1 MHKCRRYQGS
11 GRAQALPI
19 GIHPVRPF
27 GRSAADSFRMLEPPP
42 AAPINWVFR
51 HAIGG
56 AVQGVEMLT
65 KNPSRQPRPTFTDQ
79 EALLFHSQGRP
90 GKLEVIATKPMAT
103 QRDLSLAY
111 SPGVAVPVLAI
122 AEDESLAYDYT
133 TKGNFV
139 AVITNGTAILGLGN
153 RGALAAK
160 PVMEGKAVLFKRF
173 ADIDSIDLEVNT
185 EDPDEFINCVKFLGK
200 GWGGINLE
208 DIKAPECFII
218 EEKLRELLDIP
229 VFHDDQHG
237 TAIIAAAG
245 LMNAL
250 QLTGRD
256 MADVKLVCNGAGA
269 AGIACL
275 ELLKATGFRPENL
288 VLCDTKG
295 VIYQGRTEGMNQWKS
310 AHAVKTKA
318 RSLAEALDGADVFFG
333 LSAKGA
339 VTKDMVKSMA
349 DKPIIFAMANPDPEI
364 TAEEVAEVRDDAIMA
379 TGRSDYPNQI
389 NNVLGFPYI
398 FRGALDVR
406 ATSISMEMKIAA
418 TRALAELARED
429 VPDEVATAYGARPKY
444 GPDYIIPVPFDPRLI
459 SAIPSAVAQAAM
471 DSGVARRPIEDMGAY
486 REQLLSRRDPV
497 AGVLQQVF
505 SRLRRQP
512 KRVVFA
518 EGEEEQVI
526 RAAASFVQQ
535 GLGTAQLVGRE
546 DRVRATA
553 EELGVELGGGIEIF
567 NAALSKRN
575 AIFAAYLYERLQRK
589 GYLVRDCQRLVNT
602 DRNHFASCMVALG
615 DADAMVTGVTRN
627 FSVALEDVRRV
638 IDPKPGHR
646 VMGVSLVL
654 ARGRA
659 VVVADTAVTE
669 MPEAE
674 ELAEI
679 AIEAAGVARRLGYEP
694 RVALLAFSTFGHPP
708 GERSARV
715 QRAVRILDQKRVDF
729 EYDGEMA
736 ADIALNPELAAAY
749 PFCRLSG
756 PANVLI
762 MPAFHSAS
770 ISTKL
775 LQELGG
781 ATVIGPL
788 LVGLDRPVQIVQ
800 LAAKDTQLVNMAALA
815 AYNVSG

>member
-1 MHKCRRYQGS
+1 MAKKSS
-11 GRAQALPI
+11 G
-19 GIHPVRPF
+19 
-27 GRSAADSFRMLEPPP
+27 
-42 AAPINWVFR
+42 N
-51 HAIGG
+51 
-56 AVQGVEMLT
+56 
-65 KNPSRQPRPTFTDQ
+65 RPTFTDQ

-90 GKLEVIATKPMAT
+90 GKLEVVATKPMAT

-111 SPGVAVPVLAI
+111 SPGVAIPVLAI
-122 AEDESLAYDYT
+122 AEDENKAYDYT
-133 TKGNFV
+133 VKGNFV

-160 PVMEGKAVLFKRF
+160 PVMEGKSVLFKRF

-218 EEKLRELLDIP
+218 EQRLRELLDIP

-237 TAIIAAAG
+237 TAIIATAG
-245 LMNAL
+245 LLNSL
-250 QLTGRD
+250 ELTGRKMED
-256 MADVKLVCNGAGA
+256 TRIVCNGAGA

-275 ELLKATGFRPENL
+275 ELLRSIGFRPENL
-288 VLCDTKG
+288 MLCDTKG
-295 VIYQGRTEGMNQWKS
+295 VIYEGRKDGMNQWKS
-310 AHAVKTKA
+310 AYAVKTEA
-318 RSLAEALDGADVFFG
+318 RTLADALKGADVFYG

-339 VTKDMVKSMA
+339 VTKEMVASMA
-349 DKPIIFAMANPDPEI
+349 PKPIIFAMANPDPEI
-364 TAEEVAEVRDDAIMA
+364 TWEEVEQVRDDAIMA
-379 TGRSDYPNQI
+379 TGRSDYPNQV

-398 FRGALDVR
+398 FRGALDCR
-406 ATSISMEMKIAA
+406 ATTINMEMKIAA
-418 TRALAELARED
+418 ARALAELARED
-429 VPDEVATAYGARPKY
+429 VPDEVAAAYGMRFKY

-459 SAIPSAVAQAAM
+459 SYVPPAVAKAAM
-471 DSGVARRPIEDMGAY
+471 DTGVARKPITDMDAY
-486 REQLLSRRDPV
+486 RESLRRRRDPV

-505 SRLRRQP
+505 ERVRRSP

-526 RAAASFVQQ
+526 RAAATFAHER
-535 GLGTAQLVGRE
+535 LGTALLVGRE
-546 DRVRATA
+546 DRVRQSAKNLGI
-553 EELGVELGGGIEIF
+553 ELGKGIQII
-567 NAALSKRN
+567 NAALSTRN
-575 AIFAAYLYERLQRK
+575 AQYAAYLYERLQRQ
-589 GYLVRDCQRLVNT
+589 GYLLRDVQRLVNT
-602 DRNHFASCMVALG
+602 DRNHFAACMVALD

-627 FSVALEDVRRV
+627 FSVALEDVQRV

-646 VMGVSLVL
+646 VIGLSMVL
-654 ARGRA
+654 ARGRN
-659 VVVADTAVTE
+659 VLVADTAITE
-669 MPEAE
+669 MPKAPD
-674 ELAEI
+674 LADI

-694 RVALLAFSTFGHPP
+694 RLALLAFSTFGHPP
-708 GERSARV
+708 GERSAHV
-715 QRAVRILDQKRVDF
+715 IEAVRILDQRRVDF

-736 ADIALNPELAAAY
+736 ADVALNPEAAAHY
-749 PFCRLSG
+749 PFSRLSG

-788 LVGLDRPVQIVQ
+788 LVGLDRSVQIVPMT
-800 LAAKDTQLVNMAALA
+800 AKDTDLVNMAALA
-815 AYNVSG
+815 AFNVSG